1 MSGSHGDLFSEIGKL
16 VLEAQAGHGIDLDAK
31 AEELAERY
39 RPLGVTEAIIAKAI
53 TRSIGA
59 ISFSLARVTLGDRL
73 EEEIGLELGAAGSAS
88 SRHGHNGN
96 CHDGDHGHSGDGHNG
111 HRHNGRGPDHSGDDE
126 SDLPAL
132 PKSIF
137 PSGVRLAV
145 LS

>member
-1 MSGSHGDLFSEIGKL
+1 MSGSHGDLFGEIGKL
-16 VLEAQAGHGIDLDAK
+16 VLDAQAGQAIDLNAK

-39 RPLGVTEAIIAKAI
+39 RPLGVSEEIIARAI

-59 ISFSLARVTLGDRL
+59 ISFSLARVALGEKL
-73 EEEIGLELGAAGSAS
+73 EEEMRLEVNGNGHAKNGN
-88 SRHGHNGN
+88 GHNGN
-96 CHDGDHGHSGDGHNG
+96 GHNGNGHNG
-111 HRHNGRGPDHSGDDE
+111 HDDGESGADE

>member
-1 MSGSHGDLFSEIGKL
+1 MSGSHGDLFGEIGKL
-16 VLEAQAGHGIDLDAK
+16 VLDAQAGHEIDLDAK

-39 RPLGVTEAIIAKAI
+39 RPLGVSEEIIARAI

-59 ISFSLARVTLGDRL
+59 ISFSLARVTLGDKL
-73 EEEIGLELGAAGSAS
+73 EEEMRVELIGNGHAVNGN
-88 SRHGHNGN
+88 GHNGN
-96 CHDGDHGHSGDGHNG
+96 GHNGNGHNG
-111 HRHNGRGPDHSGDDE
+111 HDHNGHDENGEDE

>member
-1 MSGSHGDLFSEIGKL
+1 MSGSHGDLFGEIGKL
-16 VLEAQAGHGIDLDAK
+16 VLDAQAGQAIDLNAK

-39 RPLGVTEAIIAKAI
+39 RPLGISEEIIARAI

-59 ISFSLARVTLGDRL
+59 ISFSMARVSLGDKVEEAVRL
-73 EEEIGLELGAAGSAS
+73 EV
-88 SRHGHNGN
+88 NGN
-96 CHDGDHGHSGDGHNG
+96 GPGKNGNGHNG
-111 HRHNGRGPDHSGDDE
+111 HDGQDHNGHDHDGENGADP

>member
-1 MSGSHGDLFSEIGKL
+1 MSVSHGDLFSEIGKL
-16 VLEAQAGHGIDLDAK
+16 VLDAQAGHEIDLDAK

-39 RPLGVTEAIIAKAI
+39 RQLGVTEQIIAKAI

-59 ISFSLARVTLGDRL
+59 ISFSLARVTLGDKL
-73 EEEIGLELGAAGSAS
+73 EEEIGLELNGNGHALNGN
-88 SRHGHNGN
+88 GHNGN
-96 CHDGDHGHSGDGHNG
+96 GHNG
-111 HRHNGRGPDHSGDDE
+111 HDHNGQENDADDA
-126 SDLPAL
+126 DLPAM

>member
-1 MSGSHGDLFSEIGKL
+1 MMSGSHGDLFGEIGKL
-16 VLEAQAGHGIDLDAK
+16 VLDAQAGQDIDLSAK

-39 RPLGVTEAIIAKAI
+39 RPLGISEEIIARAI

-59 ISFSLARVTLGDRL
+59 ISFSMARVSLGDKVEEAVRL
-73 EEEIGLELGAAGSAS
+73 EV
-88 SRHGHNGN
+88 NGN
-96 CHDGDHGHSGDGHNG
+96 GHNG
-111 HRHNGRGPDHSGDDE
+111 HDGQDHNGQDHDGE
-126 SDLPAL
+126 NGAEPSDLPAL

>member
-1 MSGSHGDLFSEIGKL
+1 MSGSHGDLFGEIGKL
-16 VLEAQAGHGIDLDAK
+16 VLDAQAGHEIDLDAK

-39 RPLGVTEAIIAKAI
+39 RPLGVSEEIIARAI

-59 ISFSLARVTLGDRL
+59 ISFSLARVTLGDKL
-73 EEEIGLELGAAGSAS
+73 EEEMRLELNANSLAKNGN
-88 SRHGHNGN
+88 GHNANGLNGN
-96 CHDGDHGHSGDGHNG
+96 GHSGHDHDGENG
-111 HRHNGRGPDHSGDDE
+111 ADE
-126 SDLPAL
+126 SDLPAM

>member
-1 MSGSHGDLFSEIGKL
+1 MSGSHGDLFGEIGKL
-16 VLEAQAGHGIDLDAK
+16 VLDAQAGQDIDLSAK

-39 RPLGVTEAIIAKAI
+39 RPLGISEEIIARAI

-59 ISFSLARVTLGDRL
+59 ISFSMARVSLGEKVEEAVRL
-73 EEEIGLELGAAGSAS
+73 EV
-88 SRHGHNGN
+88 NGN
-96 CHDGDHGHSGDGHNG
+96 GHSTNGHNG
-111 HRHNGRGPDHSGDDE
+111 HNGHDPNGHDHDGENGADP

>member
-1 MSGSHGDLFSEIGKL
+1 MSGSHGDLFGEIGKL
-16 VLEAQAGHGIDLDAK
+16 VLDAQAGQDIDLSAK

-39 RPLGVTEAIIAKAI
+39 RPLGISEELIAKAI

-59 ISFSLARVTLGDRL
+59 ISFSMARVSLGDKVEEAVRL
-73 EEEIGLELGAAGSAS
+73 EV
-88 SRHGHNGN
+88 NGN
-96 CHDGDHGHSGDGHNG
+96 GHGKNGNGHNG
-111 HRHNGRGPDHSGDDE
+111 HNHDGHDHDGENGADP
-126 SDLPAL
+126 SDLPAM

>member
-1 MSGSHGDLFSEIGKL
+1 MSGSHGDLFGEIGKL
-16 VLEAQAGHGIDLDAK
+16 VLDAQAGQEIDLTAK

-39 RPLGVTEAIIAKAI
+39 RSLGISEETIAKAI

-59 ISFSLARVTLGDRL
+59 ISFSMARVTLGDKIEEEMRL
-73 EEEIGLELGAAGSAS
+73 ELNGTVLG
-88 SRHGHNGN
+88 RNGN
-96 CHDGDHGHSGDGHNG
+96 GQNDHDGHDQSGHDQSEPNG
-111 HRHNGRGPDHSGDDE
+111 ADT

-137 PSGVRLAV
+137 PSRARLAV

>member
-1 MSGSHGDLFSEIGKL
+1 MSGSHGDLFGEIGKL
-16 VLEAQAGHGIDLDAK
+16 VLDAQAGQEIDLNAK

-39 RPLGVTEAIIAKAI
+39 RPLGVTEEIIARAI

-59 ISFSLARVTLGDRL
+59 ISFSMARVTLGDKVEEAVRL
-73 EEEIGLELGAAGSAS
+73 EVSGNGLGTNGN
-88 SRHGHNGN
+88 GHNGN
-96 CHDGDHGHSGDGHNG
+96 GHNG
-111 HRHNGRGPDHSGDDE
+111 HDHDGENGAEE
-126 SDLPAL
+126 SDLPAM